1 MRYNNHFLV
10 LIIALIITSCGSVYK
25 KHYDNGYTIIK
36 HKKKGNEQL
45 ATKPKDIQQKSVN
58 ELSFDLQTEKQ
69 IEQKKAEK
77 TFQTYHKSLN
87 KIENNAP
94 GRVLTSINKLTLN
107 KIESLK
113 ADTVYRKAPAKEGN
127 MSSDV
132 DDKAQTALILS
143 IVSIG
148 AFFLLWFLSLIP
160 AIIALSMVKKAKAMA
175 KLSGQEA
182 PSNANTAKILAWVT
196 IGLNVLSLLLILLY
210 ILFIILLFAT
220 I

>member
-1 MRYNNHFLV
+1 
-10 LIIALIITSCGSVYK
+10 
-25 KHYDNGYTIIK
+25 
-36 HKKKGNEQL
+36 
-45 ATKPKDIQQKSVN
+45 
-58 ELSFDLQTEKQ
+58 
-69 IEQKKAEK
+69 
-77 TFQTYHKSLN
+77 
-87 KIENNAP
+87 
-94 GRVLTSINKLTLN
+94 
-107 KIESLK
+107 
-113 ADTVYRKAPAKEGN
+113 

-132 DDKAQTALILS
+132 NDKAQTALILS